1 VAGGGQGE
9 AADAASQLE
18 RPFDAAAAIDY
29 SGAKGL
35 MRRGTTAIDAWGLVS
50 GEGRVLEEH
59 PREAMGRALGLIPS
73 GIFVVTATRGGV
85 RSAYV
90 GSWIQQAAFE
100 PPAITIAMNKHR
112 PLLSLL
118 EPGSGI
124 GVNILGRR
132 QAALYARFE
141 KGFSLEEDPF
151 VGEAVTTAVTGAPLL
166 EEAFA
171 YLDCRVRTML
181 DAGDHVVVLAEVLAG
196 AVRQSGEPMTY
207 TRRSGFTY

>member
-1 VAGGGQGE
+1 MAE
-9 AADAASQLE
+9 E
-18 RPFDAAAAIDY
+18 R
-29 SGAKGL
+29 S
-35 MRRGTTAIDAWGLVS
+35 
-50 GEGRVLEEH
+50 
-59 PREAMGRALGLIPS
+59 RESLGRALGMIPS
-73 GIFVVTATRGGV
+73 GIFVVTAARDGL

-100 PPAITIAMNKHR
+100 PPTITIAMNKHR

-118 EPGSGI
+118 EPGSGL

-141 KGFSLEEDPF
+141 KGFGLDEDPF
-151 VGEAVTTAVTGAPLL
+151 VGEAVTEAATGVPLL

-171 YLDCRVRTML
+171 YLDCRVQAML
-181 DAGDHVVVLAEVLAG
+181 DVGDHMVIVAEVLAG
-196 AVRQSGEPMTY
+196 TVQQSGEPMTY